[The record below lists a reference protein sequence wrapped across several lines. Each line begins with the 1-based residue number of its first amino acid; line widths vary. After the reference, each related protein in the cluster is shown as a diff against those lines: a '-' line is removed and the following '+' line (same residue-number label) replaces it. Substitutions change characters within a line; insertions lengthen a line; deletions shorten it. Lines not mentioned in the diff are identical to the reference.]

1 MILSEIEEINSYEMI
16 VAEQSENM
24 MEEAGKKPF
33 NFKTMNAWIL
43 FLNLVFPAWF
53 VAWMYPCGISTN
65 LLLFMAVCTLALG
78 AVYKIVNK
86 LGKGRKILTVA
97 RCIAVF
103 SIILYYA
110 PTVMLLGFQET
121 KPLYG
126 LKRWVYLNGNFSE
139 PEKYYGKLLPEK
151 LPRDCR
157 DYYFWTQGSVIAQD
171 YHPSSLLIFHTDEDS
186 IESYTAYYSTLLD
199 VQLKTGEEV
208 QGNLGWLISLTNFS
222 SRVSDDLSECEVYYF
237 KGRFPDIVL
246 INRSTGLV
254 AIYT

>member
-1 MILSEIEEINSYEMI
+1 MSEIEEINSYEMI

-24 MEEAGKKPF
+24 MEEAEKKPF

-110 PTVMLLGFQET
+110 PTVMLLGFQEI

-139 PEKYYGKLLPEK
+139 PEKYYGMLLPKE

-171 YHPSSLLIFHTDEDS
+171 YHPSSVLMFHTDKAAIDS
-186 IESYTAYYSTLLD
+186 YAAYYMSLD
-199 VQLKTGEEV
+199 NVQLKRDEEARSDIEWME
-208 QGNLGWLISLTNFS
+208 GFTKMREHF
-222 SRVSDDLSECEVYYF
+222 SDDVSSCELYYY
-237 KGRFPDIVL
+237 KTGFPVIVL
-246 INRSTGLV
+246 LVRETGLV
-254 AIYT
+254 VIFT